1 MENLIK
7 TPFKTFSLLKICL
20 CTCIILCLVNCVTAH
35 EGKKNESNSERYP
48 LVVFDFE
55 RVELPFVIC
64 LWVLIASLAK
74 IGFHL
79 HSKLPTWVPES
90 CLLIVL
96 GLIVGCILHFGR
108 VATTSEYVLDADIFF
123 IYLLPPIIFDAGYFM
138 PIRSFFDNIGS
149 VLLLAVVNTAF
160 NTACIGFSLYAVAYW
175 GWIGQSIS
183 LLHCLIFSAL
193 ISAVDPVAVISVFEE
208 VHVNQM
214 LYIIVFGESLL
225 NDGVT
230 VVLYHMMEGFIEL
243 GEENLIAIDVV
254 TGIGSFFIIALGGT
268 LIGILYGLF
277 GGFITKYT
285 DHVKVIEPLFV
296 FILGYLMYLTS
307 EMMHLSGILALSF
320 GGIVLRHYM
329 EHNVS
334 KKTATTIKYF
344 MKMLANI
351 SETIIFMF
359 LGLSTIVDT
368 LDWNLAFIFFAL
380 FFCLIFRALG
390 VVVLSWFLNRRR
402 LVKLTKID
410 QFIMAYGGL
419 RGGIA
424 FCLAL
429 SLDEELV
436 PEKRLFVT
444 ATIIIVFFTVFVQ
457 GISVKPVVNALKVK
471 RQTGEDPS
479 LNEKIHETMLD
490 HFMAGV
496 EGIASRS
503 SHNLMRTR
511 FRRFNHK
518 YLQPILA
525 KEKAKPKAA
534 KIVKVYHE
542 TTEQHAMKVSN
553 LDQMKLIPGSSAD
566 LYDDHKK
573 ALLLRGSP
581 MLSQGRDE
589 DTVTLQK
596 ALRAGKPPGWQMN
609 RRHTIA
615 DSVESVNQVVYHKK
629 QTTAKDDYRSN
640 TTTSPVTNGTVMKTE
655 DNTKSD
661 STTSDSEF
669 AGVTINFT
677 TDTTKDTT
685 INNTSLRQS
694 TNSDISPLPS
704 THQEMSPVGETVA
717 EKTLPW
723 QDSCDPSPTH
733 LADNIPSNEPVIAHV
748 PTWVNNLSY
757 SHITETG
764 SPYVSPQTTV
774 IPPVSNYH
782 KTVYSIF
789 PPTDDNSDNQK
800 GVISSDYFPTPW
812 NNSNLEECP
821 VVSPMV
827 MESGARSEDLLH
839 STHTEQAPDHHH
851 VIVPSLHHI
860 ESSNSSGNHKAHL
873 TEVASAPDFQ
883 HWKPLGG
890 FLNESSRYNNE
901 SDTMLSEMAFVEGV
915 KSRVQEWLKQA
926 TDDEENDADDDDDG
940 EPDGLKSA
948 EDLELELD
956 LQMNGYRLKS
966 SSAK

>member
-1 MENLIK
+1 METVGK
-7 TPFKTFSLLKICL
+7 TPQTRFSLLKLCL
-20 CTCIILCLVNCVTAH
+20 CTCIFLSQWECVTAA
-35 EGKKNESNSERYP
+35 EGKKNETNSERYP

-64 LWVLIASLAK
+64 CWVLIASLAK

-79 HSKLPTWVPES
+79 HSKLPTVVPES

-96 GLIVGCILHFGR
+96 GLIVGCILHYGR
-108 VATTSEYVLDADIFF
+108 VATTSEYVLDANIFF

-138 PIRSFFDNIGS
+138 PIRSFFDNVGS

-160 NTACIGFSLYAVAYW
+160 NTVCIGFSLFAVSYW
-175 GWIGQSIS
+175 GWIGRSIS

-243 GEENLIAIDVV
+243 GEQNIIAIDVV
-254 TGIGSFFIIALGGT
+254 TGIGSFFIIALGGS
-268 LIGILYGLF
+268 LIGILFGLF
-277 GGFITKYT
+277 GGFITKFT

-296 FILGYLMYLTS
+296 FVLGYLMYLTS

-334 KKTATTIKYF
+334 KKTAVTIKYF

-351 SETIIFMF
+351 SETVIFMF

-380 FFCLIFRALG
+380 FFCLFFRVIG
-390 VVVLSWFLNRRR
+390 VIILSWFLNRRR

-429 SLDEELV
+429 SLEEELV

-471 RQTGEDPS
+471 RQAEEDPS
-479 LNEKIHETMLD
+479 LNEKIHETMID
-490 HFMAGV
+490 HLMAGLEEV
-496 EGIASRS
+496 VSSS

-518 YLQPILA
+518 YIQPLLS

-542 TTEQHAMKVSN
+542 YSEQDALKNTNASN
-553 LDQMKLIPGSSAD
+553 LKLVAGSSAS
-566 LYDDHKK
+566 LYEDHKR
-573 ALLLRGSP
+573 ALIQCSP
-581 MLSQGRDE
+581 IMQSQTDQE
-589 DTVTLQK
+589 TVTLQK

-609 RRHTIA
+609 RRHTIGE
-615 DSVESVNQVVYHKK
+615 SVESIDRVVYHKNSRSR
-629 QTTAKDDYRSN
+629 QTPEQTKEQ
-640 TTTSPVTNGTVMKTE
+640 TGQHLKPILTNGGVAKKTSR
-655 DNTKSD
+655 SD
-661 STTSDSEF
+661 SMTSDSDL
-669 AGVTINFT
+669 AAVTINFT
-677 TDTTKDTT
+677 PSTKD
-685 INNTSLRQS
+685 
-694 TNSDISPLPS
+694 
-704 THQEMSPVGETVA
+704 E
-717 EKTLPW
+717 
-723 QDSCDPSPTH
+723 
-733 LADNIPSNEPVIAHV
+733 
-748 PTWVNNLSY
+748 Y
-757 SHITETG
+757 
-764 SPYVSPQTTV
+764 
-774 IPPVSNYH
+774 
-782 KTVYSIF
+782 
-789 PPTDDNSDNQK
+789 
-800 GVISSDYFPTPW
+800 
-812 NNSNLEECP
+812 
-821 VVSPMV
+821 
-827 MESGARSEDLLH
+827 
-839 STHTEQAPDHHH
+839 
-851 VIVPSLHHI
+851 
-860 ESSNSSGNHKAHL
+860 
-873 TEVASAPDFQ
+873 
-883 HWKPLGG
+883 
-890 FLNESSRYNNE
+890 
-901 SDTMLSEMAFVEGV
+901 
-915 KSRVQEWLKQA
+915 
-926 TDDEENDADDDDDG
+926 
-940 EPDGLKSA
+940 
-948 EDLELELD
+948 
-956 LQMNGYRLKS
+956 
-966 SSAK
+966 